1 MNAARETFHSWFH
14 RPWFLGLLAAVLS
27 ATLLMTGSLFVAVH
41 QVEQNESEEMN
52 AQGERFLARLEQL
65 FGQLRESLDD
75 LEAQPLRG
83 CDAEM
88 IATLQQVTFNYRFV
102 YEAAYMDSSRICS
115 NRPRQE
121 GLSLSRSPDI
131 KGPTYSYWLNTT
143 TEPDE
148 NRAALM
154 LGRGNFRVATSR
166 AFDRHGRPV
175 AGQQPLVVLD
185 HGTRAI
191 PVLGASQ
198 IWPPVEAW
206 PQSSRDELQITQTRL
221 IYRMPTDN
229 PEYQLR

>member
-1 MNAARETFHSWFH
+1 MTAARVRIRSWFY
-14 RPWFLGLLAAVLS
+14 RPWFLAMLAAALSASLLLA
-27 ATLLMTGSLFVAVH
+27 GSLFVAIH
-41 QVEQNESEEMN
+41 QVEQNESQEMN

-83 CDAEM
+83 CDDEM
-88 IATLQQVTFNYRFV
+88 IATLQQVSFNYRFV
-102 YEAAYMDSSRICS
+102 YEAAYMDASRICS

-121 GLSLSRSPDI
+121 GLSLARPPDI

-166 AFDRHGRPV
+166 GHLTDMVDLLPGSSL
-175 AGQQPLVVLD
+175 LVVLD

-191 PVLGASQ
+191 PVLGVSQ
-198 IWPPVEAW
+198 AWPPTEAW
-206 PQSSRDELQITQTRL
+206 PPKSRDACKSPI
-221 IYRMPTDN
+221 DV
-229 PEYQLR
+229 

>member
-1 MNAARETFHSWFH
+1 MAVARETLRSWFY
-14 RPWFLGLLAAVLS
+14 RPWFLAMLAAALS
-27 ATLLMTGSLFVAVH
+27 ATLLITGSLFVAMH
-41 QVEQNESEEMN
+41 QVEQNESQEMN

-83 CDAEM
+83 CDAEL
-88 IATLQQVTFNYRFV
+88 IATLQQVSFNYRFV
-102 YEAAYMDSSRICS
+102 YEAAYVDDSRLCS

-121 GLSLSRSPDI
+121 GLCATPPDI

-154 LGRGNFRVATSR
+154 LGGGNLQVATSR
-166 AFDRHGRPV
+166 GHLTDSGRLV
-175 AGQQPLVVLD
+175 APEAACWWCLD

-191 PVLGASQ
+191 PVLGAAQ
-198 IWPPVEAW
+198 AWPPG
-206 PQSSRDELQITQTRL
+206 
-221 IYRMPTDN
+221 N
-229 PEYQLR
+229 PGSPKPRRTASHANPFDLPHAH